1 MTLKNLFTGIIHDV
15 LYTDSSFISSVKGT
29 NYIHGHCPYHK
40 SRKGIFLFII
50 GLVPEWRGY
59 YSRVWMFFF
68 LRKKYDLIYAFFY
81 SIELA
86 KFASWIAL
94 QKKAKLILHIAD
106 HSPSFINNFEFI
118 KILDQSEKLCC
129 IGQNMKQY
137 YQTIFKKTFDVFHNL
152 ADDAYLPLTNKINFT
167 FSESNPLKILFMGSL
182 FETLHK
188 GAINN
193 ICRAINELNDE
204 GYSISFNLYGQIVP
218 NTFLQEERTTPHIN
232 HHGTISPDERFNIM
246 IQNHCFVVPSSFSK
260 NIKAEYKYSIPTKL
274 PELLLSGR
282 PVIIHGP
289 NEMEA
294 HRFCYD
300 EKCGI
305 LIDNNSI
312 SSLKSALV
320 NLYLNYP
327 NHKKDAI
334 KTSHKLMNKLSIS
347 DQSPRFQ
354 SFVLN

>member
-129 IGQNMKQY
+129 IGQNMKDY
-137 YQTIFKKTFDVFHNL
+137 YENIFKKSFDVFHNL